1 MKSFAYVSAFMA
13 LLLSFIFGLIWFFLL
28 KDWAKI
34 SCFISLLYMVA
45 WMPYF
50 EKRGEN

>member
-1 MKSFAYVSAFMA
+1 MKDFAYISSFVSLFSA
-13 LLLSFIFGLIWFFLL
+13 FIFGLIWFFLV

-34 SCFISLLYMVA
+34 SCFISIFSLIPWVFYL
-45 WMPYF
+45 

>member
-1 MKSFAYVSAFMA
+1 MKDLAYV
-13 LLLSFIFGLIWFFLL
+13 LSSISLFFGFVFGLIWFFLV

-34 SCFISLLYMVA
+34 SCFISIFNLIPWVLYL
-45 WMPYF
+45 